1 MILLTNTTHIL
12 ELLTTAAVSLDYY
25 VSYADNTSSAFTPGV
40 SSGNINTATTTTIL
54 SAPAAS
60 TQRQVKFLTL
70 RNRSSTSSQG
80 VTLKYDVS
88 GTEQY
93 ITADITLAAGE
104 VLEYNDGTGFIIR
117 ARNGNPRT
125 VDTTTVGYTGIPL
138 GFYKI
143 GTASEAVGVK
153 YAYAKDSGLPGAWSP
168 GTPGLNGYWTDA
180 SQTSNATNP
189 VGASQT
195 GSPQLQNPASGS
207 LYLNRLGITTSVA
220 HFIDVWDL
228 IWYNTGAVVTTT
240 TAQTITMPAT
250 SKPARDNY
258 GTTNGEGWIAG
269 IYVTTATTNAGAVTN
284 TTISYTNSDGTAGR
298 TGTIA
303 SFPATAVA
311 GTLVLFQLAAG
322 DRGIR
327 SIESI
332 TLGTSYVAGAI
343 SVVLLRPLA
352 SVPNPV
358 ANVGGI
364 MNKLTSDPTGIKLYN
379 GTALWLSYTSSATTA
394 TTLAGNMSIIER

>member
-125 VDTTTVGYTGIPL
+125 VDTTTIGYTGIPFS
-138 GFYKI
+138 FYKI
-143 GTASEAVGVK
+143 GTASEAVGVR
-153 YAYAKDSGLPGAWSP
+153 YGYAKDSGLPGAWSLGAP
-168 GTPGLNGYWTDA
+168 GVNGWWVDA
-180 SQTSNATNP
+180 SQASNAANP
-189 VGASQT
+189 AGATQA
-195 GSPQLQNPASGS
+195 GSPQLQNPSSGS
-207 LYLNRLGITTSVA
+207 YYLNSIGLTTSVA
-220 HFIDVWDL
+220 HLVEVSDL
-228 IWYNTGAVVTTT
+228 IWYNTGIVVTTT
-240 TAQTITMPAT
+240 TAQAIAMPGT

-269 IYVTTATTNAGAVTN
+269 IYVTTATTNAGAITN

-332 TLGTSYVAGAI
+332 TLGTSYAAGAI
-343 SVVLLRPLA
+343 SVVLLRPL
-352 SVPNPV
+352 VTIPNPV

-379 GTALWLSYTSSATTA
+379 GTAIWLSYISSATTA
-394 TTLAGNMSIIER
+394 TTLAGNMSIVER